1 MNTKDLTLLSIGAGI
16 VLTAYLM
23 KKGIHEGFQGL
34 LDPQP
39 PMGQPPQPPMG
50 QQPQPPMGQPPQPP
64 MGQQPQPPMGQPP
77 QPPMGQP
84 PQPPMGQPPQPPMGQ
99 PPQPPQP
106 PMGQP
111 QPPQPPMGQQPQPQ
125 PMGMQP
131 NQQQLMDIA
140 AKVQRAATEQT
151 AISSQLQQMTQSF
164 GKEGFQ
170 SYQNPYNAA
179 SPGDTQATEFRLGK
193 KSLIDNVVRY

>member
-50 QQPQPPMGQPPQPP
+50 QQPQPPMGQ
-64 MGQQPQPPMGQPP
+64 QPQPPM
-77 QPPMGQP
+77 PPMG
-84 PQPPMGQPPQPPMGQ
+84 
-99 PPQPPQP
+99 
-106 PMGQP
+106 
-111 QPPQPPMGQQPQPQ
+111 QPQPQ

-164 GKEGFQ
+164 GKKEGFQ